1 MPRGIKDCRVL
12 LIEDERSVREI
23 IKAFLQKLEVKEIE
37 DCPSAEYAWEQ
48 LVGAKARNFDVIF
61 VDLQLPGIG
70 GRSFIKKLR
79 AIQHP
84 KAQSIPIIVL
94 TSTNDPEM
102 YKKLERY
109 GITAYLIKP
118 VSPGVL
124 EGALEKALSGRIAN
138 ARPIPTAPREDF

>member
-23 IKAFLQKLEVKEIE
+23 IKAYLEKLEVKEVE
-37 DCPSAEYAWEQ
+37 ECPSAEYAWDQ
-48 LVGAKARNFDVIF
+48 LVGAKARSFDVVF

-79 AIQHP
+79 SINHP
-84 KAQSIPIIVL
+84 KAQSIPLIVL

-102 YKKLERY
+102 YKRLERY
-109 GITAYLIKP
+109 NITAYLIKP
-118 VSPGVL
+118 VSAGVL
-124 EGALEKALSGRIAN
+124 EGALEKALSGRVAN
-138 ARPIPTAPREDF
+138 ARPVSTAPKFD

>member
-1 MPRGIKDCRVL
+1 MPRKIKDCRIL

-23 IKAFLQKLEVKEIE
+23 IKAYLEKLGIQEVE

-48 LVGAKARNFDVIF
+48 LVGAKARVFDVII

-70 GRSFIKKLR
+70 GLSFIKKLR
-79 AIQHP
+79 SINHP
-84 KAQSIPIIVL
+84 KAQSIPIIIL

-102 YKKLERY
+102 YKRLERY
-109 GITAYLIKP
+109 NITTYLIKP

-124 EGALEKALSGRIAN
+124 EGALEKALSGRVAN
-138 ARPIPTAPREDF
+138 ARPVSTAPKFD